1 MNILEIKNFSKT
13 YKGNKKAVDNLSI
26 TVEAGD
32 IYGQILLSSQKPL
45 FAHTKRH
52 YSKVSE

>member
-32 IYGQILLSSQKPL
+32 ILWLYWAQWC
-45 FAHTKRH
+45 R
-52 YSKVSE
+52 

>member
-26 TVEAGD
+26 TVVLETFMALLD
-32 IYGQILLSSQKPL
+32 TMVQVRVLLSN
-45 FAHTKRH
+45 R
-52 YSKVSE
+52 

>member
-13 YKGNKKAVDNLSI
+13 YKGNKKAVDNLCI

-32 IYGQILLSSQKPL
+32 IYGFIGHNGAGSGSV
-45 FAHTKRH
+45 RI
-52 YSKVSE
+52 Y

>member
-32 IYGQILLSSQKPL
+32 IYGFIGHNVPRYIL
-45 FAHTKRH
+45 
-52 YSKVSE
+52 KVWSTT